1 MANGFLFT
9 KFANFFP
16 LQNFPAYG
24 SINLTAKVL
33 MILTKFVHLSV
44 FLQLAYVFIKL
55 TFVCASGD
63 YKMVDSCGNSEVTH
77 SPYVCIL

>member
-1 MANGFLFT
+1 MAFYLPNL
-9 KFANFFP
+9 P

-33 MILTKFVHLSV
+33 IDFDKICSLVHIFCIVTS
-44 FLQLAYVFIKL
+44 FFIKL

-63 YKMVDSCGNSEVTH
+63 YKMVDSSGNNEVTH